1 MKKTTLFDYNLS
13 TGDIKEYAEIVA
25 DYEFSKTENSNVISF
40 LNPHSFVEAE
50 KIEIF
55 KSSLKNSKFLFI
67 DGVGINLFATNTSN
81 RIIGYDFYLEILKN
95 LNKKNFSN
103 KIFFLGSKIQILN
116 EIKKRVNNEF
126 KNINVCGLYQPSFV
140 DLEFSEKEIEI
151 IVEQIKK
158 CEPNII
164 FVGLTA
170 PKQEILSY
178 RLSKVIKNKTFI
190 NIGAVFDYYSRN
202 KPMPNKFIRK
212 FGLEWLFRLVTDYSK
227 IKKRVFS
234 STIIFLKIIFVK
246 KYLNKYN
253 NLNSE
258 FYILDNIKNI
268 KYISSNSIL
277 VAFNLAFLA
286 FYTKNII
293 KYNKDIVLWPD
304 GISTKIFSKDIKK
317 IPGHKLIDSIDFK
330 KFNKIVVFGN
340 LLEKEREYLKKK
352 NHRSVEFN
360 QLPIFSYRLIE
371 NLKLNLGSIKEND
384 IVLITLPTPK
394 QELLANIIRKKKP
407 NTLIVCVG
415 GGISIASG
423 RIRECPEFLD
433 KLGLESLWRLQTDT
447 VRRIKRIFV
456 SIYYAAQFFM
466 FRNKETLRLK
476 IFEKKN

>member
-1 MKKTTLFDYNLS
+1 M
-13 TGDIKEYAEIVA
+13 
-25 DYEFSKTENSNVISF
+25 
-40 LNPHSFVEAE
+40 
-50 KIEIF
+50 
-55 KSSLKNSKFLFI
+55 
-67 DGVGINLFATNTSN
+67 
-81 RIIGYDFYLEILKN
+81 
-95 LNKKNFSN
+95 
-103 KIFFLGSKIQILN
+103 N

-126 KNINVCGLYQPSFV
+126 KNINVCGLHQPSFV

-202 KPMPNKFIRK
+202 KPMPNKFLRK

-234 STIIFLKIIFVK
+234 STIIFLKIIFKK

-253 NLNSE
+253 NLDSE
-258 FYILDNIKNI
+258 FYILDNIKKI

-293 KYNKDIVLWPD
+293 KYNKNIVLWPD
-304 GISTKIFSKDIKK
+304 GISTKIFNKDIKK

-352 NHRSVEFN
+352 NHNHVEFN
-360 QLPIFSYRLIE
+360 QLPIFIKIARKI
-371 NLKLNLGSIKEND
+371 KIKFDLN
-384 IVLITLPTPK
+384 
-394 QELLANIIRKKKP
+394 
-407 NTLIVCVG
+407 
-415 GGISIASG
+415 
-423 RIRECPEFLD
+423 
-433 KLGLESLWRLQTDT
+433 
-447 VRRIKRIFV
+447 
-456 SIYYAAQFFM
+456 
-466 FRNKETLRLK
+466 
-476 IFEKKN
+476 